1 MSQSK
6 RIAILGYFTIIVLT
20 VGFVALLLFLI
31 ALGSELTLPVITRDR
46 PSGNGLYEHSNEL
59 GWKLKPNLKLFLKK
73 HNGDA
78 DHAEIFLSTDS
89 QGFRSTPKFAP
100 ESKTGIILGDSFT
113 QGFYLSDRESIPWQI
128 AELTQ
133 ANVINT
139 GVGAYSTDQQLIA
152 LEKTMRPNISWVALL
167 LCANDLPLN
176 LENKSWGLYKPQ
188 FEVIG
193 NRVNFQKVIPPQDIN
208 NENSSNLEYDG
219 NYLCCADDWKSK
231 IHFSIMKFKKYIALL
246 FNPSVLASQI
256 RQDYQWAFPSKGQY
270 SYILPSSFY
279 QNPRSLQR
287 EWDVTFQM
295 IEKMAQISKSNGARF
310 IVSYIPEIAQ
320 ILNRD
325 GVGEQFKPQ
334 AYFMRECA
342 RKNIECIDPTKSIEK
357 HAMQSYIQDDGH
369 LSAFGAQLMAR
380 EISSV
385 LAKPPQPIITNASIE
400 QLSQIQVGQVI
411 EFGKGQSGSAFLIN
425 IAGIQSEGWGWAYPE
440 VWGTWS
446 EGSKAKIAIP
456 LPLYAANKPLTLQMN
471 LRALVNNLHP
481 FQRINVL
488 VDGRPTLNLTLTK
501 GEHNIAEIPLNHLAP
516 KQEFVMLEFKLPDAT
531 TPKKLGMGDDSRQLA
546 VGIVSATFK

>member
-6 RIAILGYFTIIVLT
+6 RIAILGYLIIIGLT
-20 VGFVALLLFLI
+20 AGFVALLLFLI

-73 HNGDA
+73 HNGDV

-89 QGFRSTPKFAP
+89 QSFRSTPKFVT

-113 QGFYLSDRESIPWQI
+113 QGFYLSDRESIPWQV

-139 GVGAYSTDQQLIA
+139 GVGAYSTDQEL
-152 LEKTMRPNISWVALL
+152 LMLKKTVSPNISWVVLL

-188 FEVIG
+188 FEVTG
-193 NRVNFQKVIPPQDIN
+193 SSVNFQKIIPPQAIN
-208 NENSSNLEYDG
+208 SKDPSSTEDAVDS
-219 NYLCCADDWKSK
+219 LCCGSNWQSML
-231 IHFSIMKFKKYIALL
+231 HFSVVKFKKYLKLITS
-246 FNPSVLASQI
+246 PTSLATQI
-256 RQDYQWAFPSKGQY
+256 RQDYQWVFPSISQY
-270 SYILPSSFY
+270 SYILPPSFY

-310 IVSYIPEIAQ
+310 MVSYIPEIAQ

-380 EISSV
+380 EISSA
-385 LAKPPQPIITNASIE
+385 LAKPPQPIISNASVE
-400 QLSQIQVGQVI
+400 QLSQVQLGQVI
-411 EFGKGQSGSAFLIN
+411 DFGKGQSGSAFLIN
-425 IAGIQSEGWGWAYPE
+425 IAGFQSEGWGWAYPE

-446 EGSKAKIAIP
+446 EGSKAKIALP
-456 LPLYAANKPLTLQMN
+456 LPPYAANKPLTLQMN